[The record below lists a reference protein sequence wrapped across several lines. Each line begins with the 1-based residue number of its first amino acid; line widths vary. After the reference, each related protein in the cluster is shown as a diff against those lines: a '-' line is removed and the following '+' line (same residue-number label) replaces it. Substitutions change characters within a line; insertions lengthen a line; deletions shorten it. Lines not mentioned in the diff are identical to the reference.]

1 MKRQLFSTLILGA
14 SLALSSSM
22 AIAAED
28 LAATKDAM
36 PMSKILNNLEQ
47 QGYSVILKVELDDGK
62 YKAKVIDSKGKE
74 LKLNITPQTGEV
86 IKPKAQATRLTMIE
100 AVKKAEEA
108 GYKNIY
114 KVSSSQNEYEMKGFD
129 KDNKKVS
136 INVDAAT
143 GKINKE
149 WF

>member
-1 MKRQLFSTLILGA
+1 MKKQLFTTLVLGA
-14 SLALSSSM
+14 SLALYSSM
-22 AIAAED
+22 S
-28 LAATKDAM
+28 LAADDAIITTNTM
-36 PMSKILNNLEQ
+36 PMSKILSNLQE
-47 QGYSVILKVELDDGK
+47 QGYSVVLKVELDDGK
-62 YKAKVIDSKGKE
+62 YKAKVIDAKGKE
-74 LKLNITPQTGEV
+74 VKLNITPQTGEV
-86 IKPKAQATRLTMIE
+86 IRPKAQASHLTMIE

-114 KVSSSQNEYEMKGFD
+114 KVSSGHNEYEMKGFD

-136 INVDAAT
+136 IDVDAAT

>member
-1 MKRQLFSTLILGA
+1 MKVQLLSSLILGA
-14 SLALSSSM
+14 TLAMSAPIVM
-22 AIAAED
+22 ADTTTIASTGAI
-28 LAATKDAM
+28 
-36 PMSKILNNLEQ
+36 PMSKILTNLQEK
-47 QGYSVILKVELDDGK
+47 GYAIVLKIELEDGS

-74 LKLNITPQTGEV
+74 LKINITPQTGE
-86 IKPKAQATRLTMIE
+86 IIRPKAQTARLTMAE

-114 KVSSSQNEYEMKGFD
+114 KVSSSSNEYELKGFD

-136 INVDAAT
+136 VNVDATT